1 MDFNQNKPI
10 YLQIADSI
18 CEKILSGEYLPDER
32 ILSVRELGISL
43 GVNPNTIARV
53 YEHLQGME
61 IIYNKR
67 GIGYF
72 VAPDAPEKVLQSHRE
87 EFLRNELPAVVK
99 KMKLLGV
106 SMEVLERMLTGE

>member
-1 MDFNQNKPI
+1 MDFSQNKPI

-18 CEKILSGEYLPDER
+18 CEKILKGEHLPDER

-72 VAPDAPEKVLQSHRE
+72 VSPDAPERILQMQRE
-87 EFLRNELPAVVK
+87 EFLKNELPVVVK
-99 KMKLLGV
+99 KMKLLGIPL
-106 SMEVLERMLTGE
+106 EVLKNDL

>member
-18 CEKILSGEYLPDER
+18 CEKILKGEHLPDER

-72 VAPDAPEKVLQSHRE
+72 VAPDAPEKILQSHRE
-87 EFLRNELPAVVK
+87 EFLRNELPAMVK

-106 SMEVLERMLTGE
+106 SLEELERMLTGE